1 MFLRATTRNKDGKE
15 HRYWSIV
22 ENRRV
27 GKKRVVQQTLLYLGE
42 INDCQYASWT
52 RAIEALESGK
62 GRQVS
67 LFPSDRDVPEGV
79 PDAIQIR
86 LSALTIRNPRQ
97 WGGCWLALELWDQ
110 LGLDDFW
117 EERLEKSR
125 KGTDWLLILKS
136 LVVYYLLDP
145 GSEWR
150 LHRMWYEHSA
160 LRDLLNTNCK
170 TIEKNTLYRCLDHV
184 LPYKDALTEHL
195 VGRWKALFN
204 PSFDVLLYDL
214 TSTYFESDPPFGE
227 DSKRKFGYSRD
238 KRSDCVQVVV
248 ALIVTPEG
256 FPLSYEVLPGNTAD
270 NTTLRG
276 FLKRIEE
283 RYGKA
288 RRIWVMD
295 RGIPP
300 EEVLTEMRA
309 SNVSYLVGTPKGRL
323 TRLEKSFLNLPW
335 EKVQGAVEVKLVDQ
349 DGEMFILARS
359 KDRIAKERA
368 IRKRRLKLLW
378 RRLGEI
384 KAQRKLT
391 RDALQRKIGA
401 AQKDAGRVA
410 ALVTIAIPDGAGRD
424 EIKEFSFSIDRIK
437 LRSYIRKEGHYLL
450 RSNISLEKASELWQM
465 YIQLTNVES
474 AFRTLKSDLAIRP
487 IFHQL
492 DSRIDAH
499 IFIVFIAYCLYV
511 TLQHRSRATAPGL
524 TARSILEQ
532 MKQLQMVDLT
542 APTTDGRWLRMS
554 RFTQP
559 NKTQALLLAQL
570 QLPLPPQ
577 PKPHI
582 THDLRL
588 LH

>member
-295 RGIPP
+295 RGIPT

>member
-97 WGGCWLALELWDQ
+97 WGGCWSALELWDQ

-295 RGIPP
+295 RGIPT

>member
-1 MFLRATTRNKDGKE
+1 MFLRATTRKKDGKE

-27 GKKRVVQQTLLYLGE
+27 GKKRVLQQTLLYLGE
-42 INDCQYASWT
+42 INDCQHASWT
-52 RAIEALESGK
+52 RAIEALESGR
-62 GRQVS
+62 GRQIS
-67 LFPSDRDVPEGV
+67 LFSSDRDVPEGV
-79 PDAIQIR
+79 PDAIQVR

-97 WGGCWLALELWDQ
+97 WGGCWLALELWEQ

-117 EERLEKSR
+117 GERLEKSR

-170 TIEKNTLYRCLDHV
+170 TIEKSTLYRCLDRV
-184 LPYKDALTEHL
+184 LPYKEALTEHL
-195 VGRWKALFN
+195 VGRWEALFN

-214 TSTYFESDPPFGE
+214 TSTYFESDPPFLE

-295 RGIPP
+295 RGIPT

-335 EKVQGAVEVKLVDQ
+335 EKVQGAVEVKFVAQ
-349 DGEMFILARS
+349 DGELFILARS

-384 KAQRKLT
+384 KAQRRLT

-410 ALVTIAIPDGAGRD
+410 SLVKIAIPDGAGRD

-450 RSNISLEKASELWQM
+450 RSNISLENASELWQM

-492 DSRIDAH
+492 DSRIEAH

-542 APTTDGRWLRMS
+542 APTTDGRWLLMS

>member
-295 RGIPP
+295 RGIPT

-499 IFIVFIAYCLYV
+499 IFIVFK
-511 TLQHRSRATAPGL
+511 
-524 TARSILEQ
+524 E
-532 MKQLQMVDLT
+532 
-542 APTTDGRWLRMS
+542 
-554 RFTQP
+554 
-559 NKTQALLLAQL
+559 N
-570 QLPLPPQ
+570 
-577 PKPHI
+577 
-582 THDLRL
+582 
-588 LH
+588 